1 MVRAKDL
8 ANGYYPVMRRHCAS
22 RRAWWLGISIA
33 LCGAAQ
39 GARSPDEYLSYAA
52 LKGHKDQQPLQQSDR
67 NRTAVTEDSEE
78 LSTMGW
84 GNIIGWGK

>member
-1 MVRAKDL
+1 MV
-8 ANGYYPVMRRHCAS
+8 
-22 RRAWWLGISIA
+22 

-52 LKGHKDQQPLQQSDR
+52 LKGHRDQQSLQQSDR
-67 NRTAVTEDSEE
+67 NRTAVTADSEE

-84 GNIIGWGK
+84 GDIGNIIGWGK